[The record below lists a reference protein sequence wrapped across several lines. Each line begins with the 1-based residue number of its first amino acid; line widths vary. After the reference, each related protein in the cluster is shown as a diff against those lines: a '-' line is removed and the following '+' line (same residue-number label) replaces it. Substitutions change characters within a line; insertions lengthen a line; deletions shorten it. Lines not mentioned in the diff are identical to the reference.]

1 MKVSFCKQ
9 EKKRALGR
17 AWVLLRVL
25 EITRQKFPRKKSRDI
40 SNFLRYLKTFMYFI
54 HVFSR
59 NRKRC
64 SAEPRLEST
73 ALDDSGRTTVGSSR
87 GNCQYLYT
95 AEIASTCTPR
105 KLPVPVHRGKN
116 FLRSLLFTVQPL
128 YKKSDFLLNL
138 NLTNLTLKQR
148 SILVINKQ
156 LFMLSVC
163 Q

>member
-1 MKVSFCKQ
+1 VKVSFCKQ

-40 SNFLRYLKTFMYFI
+40 SNFLRYLKMFMYFI

-73 ALDDSGRTTVGSSR
+73 ALDGSGRTTAGSSR

-105 KLPVPVHRGKN
+105 KLPVPVHRGNCQYLYTAETASTCTPRKK
-116 FLRSLLFTVQPL
+116 FSTLSLIYSSAFVQ
-128 YKKSDFLLNL
+128 KK
-138 NLTNLTLKQR
+138 
-148 SILVINKQ
+148 
-156 LFMLSVC
+156 
-163 Q
+163 